1 MEQLKLTKRQN
12 DMHILACFI
21 RLMQYLEESGEKDII
36 DLTALKAEL
45 LEQVKGSITQNTAEW
60 DIL

>member
-1 MEQLKLTKRQN
+1 
-12 DMHILACFI
+12 
-21 RLMQYLEESGEKDII
+21 MQYLEESGEKDII